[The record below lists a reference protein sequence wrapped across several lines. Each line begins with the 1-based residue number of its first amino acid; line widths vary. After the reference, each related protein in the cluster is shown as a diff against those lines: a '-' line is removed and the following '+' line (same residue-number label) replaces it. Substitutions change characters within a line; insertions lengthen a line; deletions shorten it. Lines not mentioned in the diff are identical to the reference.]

1 MTTGAD
7 EREDRFGLSPERA
20 WAAVVGGVTALLVF
34 GSVLSP
40 RLVYDRFIWQYF
52 WGPVAA
58 DGQGAQCAVREGG
71 TTELLGSS
79 VACAEAVQDG
89 AVVAFPGYTTLS
101 TLSYVVV
108 LLAMLVGVVFLL
120 RRLEIGDELRFF
132 YALFPFLLLGGAL
145 RTVEDAG
152 IAAVRAGVEPL
163 IPFPASAL
171 LISPFIYF
179 TMFAF
184 TLGCVLA
191 AYAMADSGLVDDY
204 ATPLFAMGTVGLAG
218 TVGYLGYL
226 AASTEYVALYP
237 IILVLT
243 LVIATVSTAVTWK
256 LATGFEP
263 TLREGTGFA
272 GVLIIWGHAVDGVAN
287 VIGLNWMPALT
298 GTSNLVP
305 KHVVNELI
313 VVWTGRLLPESIVA
327 ITGDAWPFLLVK
339 LGAATFVVWVF
350 NGEMFEESPRYT
362 ILLLITVIAV
372 GLGPGTRDM
381 LRAAFGI

>member
-1 MTTGAD
+1 MSTGV
-7 EREDRFGLSPERA
+7 EERFGLSPERA
-20 WAAVVGGVTALLVF
+20 WAVVVGGVTALLAV
-34 GSVLSP
+34 GSLALP
-40 RLVYDRFIWQYF
+40 EIVYDRFLWRYF

-58 DGQGAQCAVREGG
+58 DGQGAQCAVRDGG
-71 TTELLGSS
+71 STELLGSS
-79 VACAEAVQDG
+79 AACASAVEAG
-89 AVVAFPGYTTLS
+89 EVVAFPGYTTVS
-101 TLSYVVV
+101 TVSYVVI
-108 LLAMLVGVVFLL
+108 LLAMLIGVVFLL
-120 RRLEIGDELRFF
+120 RRLEIGTDLRFF
-132 YALFPFLLLGGAL
+132 YALFPFMLLGGAL

-152 IAAVRAGVEPL
+152 IAALRAETEPL
-163 IPFPASAL
+163 ISYPASAL

-191 AYAMADSGLVDDY
+191 AYALADRGLVDEY
-204 ATPLFAMGTVGLAG
+204 ARPLFAMGAAGLAA
-218 TVGYLGYL
+218 TFAYLSYL
-226 AASTEYVALYP
+226 SVATDYVDFYP

-243 LVIATVSTAVTWK
+243 LLIATASTAVTWA
-256 LATGFEP
+256 LATRYEP
-263 TLREGTGFA
+263 TVREGTGFA
-272 GVLIIWGHAVDGVAN
+272 GFVIIWGHAVDGVAN
-287 VIGLNWMPALT
+287 VIGLNWMPELT

-313 VVWTGRLLPESIVA
+313 VNWTGRLFPESIVS

-339 LGAATFVVWVF
+339 LAAATFVVWVF

-362 ILLLITVIAV
+362 LLLLITVLAV